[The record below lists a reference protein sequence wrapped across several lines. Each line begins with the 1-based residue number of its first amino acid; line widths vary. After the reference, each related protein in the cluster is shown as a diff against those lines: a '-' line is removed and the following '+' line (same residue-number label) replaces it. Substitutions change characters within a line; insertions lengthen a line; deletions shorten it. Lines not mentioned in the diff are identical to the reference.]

1 VRVTIDT
8 NVLYQALRDN
18 RGASYFILTLVEEKR
33 IELALSTP
41 VFVEYSDVLLRDKSI
56 SDLSLSKKDINLVL
70 DFLANY
76 GLPQRLKYRLGL
88 RHIPLCHFDCRA
100 ISCQVLWTR
109 GTSAS
114 LFVMCNGLNV
124 VYDGSSDHGAVRRG
138 HGSKKEKKG
147 SGRL

>member
-18 RGASYFILTLVEEKR
+18 RGASHFILTLVEEKR

-70 DFLANY
+70 DFLSLVATPFSINFLLRPNLRDEKDNIFVELAFASNSRFIITSNIKDFNENKNLKFDSFKVITPTDFAKYWRLNY
-76 GLPQRLKYRLGL
+76 
-88 RHIPLCHFDCRA
+88 
-100 ISCQVLWTR
+100 
-109 GTSAS
+109 
-114 LFVMCNGLNV
+114 
-124 VYDGSSDHGAVRRG
+124 
-138 HGSKKEKKG
+138 E
-147 SGRL
+147 

>member
-70 DFLANY
+70 DFLALVATPFSINFLLRPNLRDEKDNIFVELAFASNSRFIITSNIKDFNENKNLKFDSFKVITPTDFAKYWRLNY
-76 GLPQRLKYRLGL
+76 
-88 RHIPLCHFDCRA
+88 
-100 ISCQVLWTR
+100 
-109 GTSAS
+109 
-114 LFVMCNGLNV
+114 
-124 VYDGSSDHGAVRRG
+124 
-138 HGSKKEKKG
+138 E
-147 SGRL
+147 